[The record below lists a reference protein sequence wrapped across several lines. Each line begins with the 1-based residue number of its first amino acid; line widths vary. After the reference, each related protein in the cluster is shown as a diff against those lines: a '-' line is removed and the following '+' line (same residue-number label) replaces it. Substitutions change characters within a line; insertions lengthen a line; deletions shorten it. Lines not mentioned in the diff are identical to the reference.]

1 MQEVS
6 AAWKE
11 AQELR
16 IVPESFL
23 KLTLQLNIGTKEF
36 TKKHITKYEHSRNS
50 DLLSGSIP
58 VNQISFSLDNTGR
71 EWDITNPTNYAVY
84 LSEASKITVS
94 YGMKLGNIVEWVQ
107 GGVFYLAEWGTPTN
121 GLEAAFTAHSALAYM
136 TEPYTGPRSGNLHE
150 ICVAAC
156 TQSVLPNGDT
166 IQYRFS
172 DTLKNISTDFTADTT
187 EYTRAEVLQLAANAA
202 GCVFEVDRFGVLCIE
217 PLSAALTEYVMA
229 KNKSYR
235 YPEYTM
241 SKMIKSIGVKCGEEV
256 VNITVGSSGLTQS
269 IDNPLIIDHHR
280 ALVIGNWVADILRK
294 RVTLTGEFRADP
306 RLDVLDRVTVQHQS
320 GQDSIAVLSSL
331 KFTFNGAWRGTYE
344 ARVLEPYSAAGY
356 VGGSYAMAD
365 GDIIFVTD

>member
-94 YGMKLGNIVEWVQ
+94 YGMKLGETVEWVQ

-156 TQSVLPNGDT
+156 TQSALPNGDT

-172 DTLKNISTDFTADTT
+172 DTLKNITTDFSADTT
-187 EYTRAEVLQLAANAA
+187 EYTRAEILQLAANAA
-202 GCVFEVDRFGVLCIE
+202 GCVFDVDRFGVLCIDA
-217 PLSAALTEYVMA
+217 LSAALTEYVMA

-241 SKMIKSIGVKCGEEV
+241 SKMIKGVMVKCGEEYV
-256 VNITVGSSGLTQS
+256 TITTAANGLSQRVE
-269 IDNPLIIDHHR
+269 NPMIVDRYR
-280 ALVIGNWVADILRK
+280 AITIGHWTANMLEK
-294 RVTLTGEFRADP
+294 RITLTGEFRADP

-344 ARVLEPYSAAGY
+344 ARILEPYSAAGY